1 MDDLGMQTEGSEAE
15 PGADAPGTTML
26 LGDQGWEACEFV
38 EPESDWSRLD
48 DGSYVSPNGR
58 LRTWLLTGSGPQ

>member
-38 EPESDWSRLD
+38 EPESGWSRLD
-48 DGSYVSPNGR
+48 DVLIFS
-58 LRTWLLTGSGPQ
+58 